1 MKTKLFRLLALVCT
15 ALFVVYAAP
24 QANAQ
29 LTFSLSPVDPTGSP
43 FDVITL
49 SGTLTNSTADVV
61 SLFGGSGVVV
71 GPGAPDDV
79 VWDDADF
86 LNDLPFS
93 LAPNETYQH
102 DILLKIA
109 GGAVAGVYSATY
121 SVEGEGGNPP
131 ESLTASDT
139 VRLTVLP
146 ASSVPEA
153 NSLSLLVGGFAG
165 LGALR
170 LRRLRRRVSAVCP

>member
-1 MKTKLFRLLALVCT
+1 MKTKLFRLLAVVCT
-15 ALFVVYAAP
+15 ALFVVSAAP
-24 QANAQ
+24 QANGQ

-43 FDVITL
+43 FDTVTL
-49 SGTLTNSTADVV
+49 SGTLTNSTADLV

-79 VWDDADF
+79 VWDDTDF
-86 LNDLPFS
+86 LNNLPLS
-93 LAPNETYQH
+93 LAPDETYQH

-121 SVEGEGGNPP
+121 SVEGEGGSPTEP
-131 ESLTASDT
+131 LEASDT
-139 VRLTVLP
+139 VRLTVAP

-153 NSLSLLVGGFAG
+153 NSLALLTGG
-165 LGALR
+165 LGGMVALR
-170 LRRLRRRVSAVCP
+170 LLRARRRLSTGRR